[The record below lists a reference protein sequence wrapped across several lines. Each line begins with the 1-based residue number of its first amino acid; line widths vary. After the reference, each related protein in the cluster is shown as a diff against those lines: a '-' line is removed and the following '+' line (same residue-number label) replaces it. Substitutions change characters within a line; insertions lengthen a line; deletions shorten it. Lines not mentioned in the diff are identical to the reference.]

1 MKLSNKFIAVPAVA
15 LAAGLSLAACGSV
28 KAPAAAPA
36 ATHSVAGALTKPAPA
51 KTTPAAAIP
60 APTQAAALPKVAT
73 NNAITPGAQAVE
85 PSAIY
90 FSADGNGDL
99 TRIIWSSWTAHSAE
113 GSGSINV
120 NNCQPDC
127 AVGTT
132 VNVPVSVALSAPT
145 SGSSSYFTAITLTD
159 SSGKRN
165 TYAAGSNGLMRNI
178 SNAMYIADMPP
189 ASAPTAQSNGLPA
202 ASAWFPAGFPDIA
215 CGPPTS
221 GTNGLD
227 TSYRQQSAGS
237 GYTIDTDDPTSAPC
251 NS

>member
-1 MKLSNKFIAVPAVA
+1 MKLNKKLIAVPAAA

-36 ATHSVAGALTKPAPA
+36 APHSVAGALTKPAPA
-51 KTTPAAAIP
+51 KTTPAAAP

-99 TRIIWSSWTAHSAE
+99 TRITWSSWTAHSAE

-127 AVGTT
+127 AMGTT

-145 SGSSSYFTAITLTD
+145 SGSSPYFTSITLTD
-159 SSGKRN
+159 SSGNRN

-189 ASAPTAQSNGLPA
+189 ASAHTARSNGLL
-202 ASAWFPAGFPDIA
+202 ASAWFPGDTVIFTLDLSNSA
-215 CGPPTS
+215 
-221 GTNGLD
+221 GTNVPYTD
-227 TSYRQQSAGS
+227 TLTVDNG
-237 GYTIDTDDPTSAPC
+237 IITSSTSSP
-251 NS
+251 SS